1 MMYNLFSGRYQF
13 LAVGMALLLFGC
25 GRTETSSSS
34 TGKQLVVGVTPLTLQ
49 LEYYINYINGVKKAA
64 TEDHIRLKII
74 DPQFDVSK
82 QAAAIEDFIAAKVD
96 AIICSPV
103 DPKGI
108 KPLLQKAQAAGIPVV
123 IEMTKVDGVQPL
135 VGTNQEEGG
144 YLAGEYAGRWIQ
156 KHMNGKAEV
165 AILDFPYFQNVIDRV
180 KGFKRGLAATAPD
193 AKIVAEPDGHAV
205 MEKAMKV
212 MEDVLQAH
220 PNVRVVFGINDDS
233 AVGAT
238 MAFKSAKVAPET
250 VCVVGFDASQGA
262 RRLIQS
268 DSGLRASV
276 AAQCDPIGRAV
287 IDTAQKLIAK
297 QPVAEWVEVPN
308 AQYLVTVE
316 NVGQTVKP

>member
-1 MMYNLFSGRYQF
+1 MMMQTLLRGGWRY
-13 LAVGMALLLFGC
+13 AVMAMALLLAGC
-25 GRTETSSSS
+25 GQRESDSS
-34 TGKQLVVGVTPLTLQ
+34 GKRQLVIGVTPLTLQ

-64 TEDHIRLKII
+64 QEDNIRLKII
-74 DPQFDVSK
+74 DPQFDVAK
-82 QAAAIEDFIAAKVD
+82 QASAIEDFIAAKVD

-108 KPLLQKAQAAGIPVV
+108 KPLLEKAQKAGIPVV
-123 IEMTKVDGVQPL
+123 VEMTKIDGVNPL

-156 KHMNGKAEV
+156 QHMNGKAEV

-180 KGFKRGLAATAPD
+180 KGFKRGLAAAAPE
-193 AKIVAEPDGHAV
+193 ATIVAEPDGHAV
-205 MEKAMKV
+205 MEKALKV

-233 AVGAT
+233 AIGAT
-238 MAFKSAKVAPET
+238 MAFKSAKVDPKT

-268 DSGLRASV
+268 NSGLRASV
-276 AAQCDPIGRAV
+276 AAQCDPIGRAA
-287 IDTAQKLIAK
+287 IDTAKKLIEK
-297 QPVAEWVEVPN
+297 QSVPEWVEVPN

-316 NVGQTVKP
+316 NVAPTPAP

>member
-1 MMYNLFSGRYQF
+1 MAHKILCSRYHW
-13 LAVGMALLLFGC
+13 LAVGMALCLFGC
-25 GRTETSSSS
+25 GRTDTDSSNG
-34 TGKQLVVGVTPLTLQ
+34 GKQLVVGVTPLTLQ

-64 TEDHIRLKII
+64 KEDNIRLKII
-74 DPQFDVSK
+74 DPQFDVAK
-82 QAAAIEDFIAAKVD
+82 QAAAIEDFIASKVD

-123 IEMTKVDGVQPL
+123 VEMTKVEGVEPL

-144 YLAGEYAGRWIQ
+144 YLAGEYAGQWIQ
-156 KHMNGKAEV
+156 KHMDGKAKV

-180 KGFKRGLAATAPD
+180 KGFKRGLAATAPG
-193 AKIVAEPDGHAV
+193 AVIAAEPDGHAV

-220 PNVRVVFGINDDS
+220 PDVRVVFGINDDS
-233 AVGAT
+233 AIGAT
-238 MAFKSAKVAPET
+238 MAFKSAKIAPET
-250 VCVVGFDASQGA
+250 ICVVGFDASQGA

-268 DSGLRASV
+268 GSGLRASV

-287 IDTAQKLIAK
+287 IDTAVKLIGK
-297 QPVAEWVEVPN
+297 QPVASWVEVPN

-316 NVGQTVKP
+316 NVESPTVP